1 MFALLKTIL
10 VTALCAGMALAL
22 SACGQRGG
30 LYLPPDLQAEAAR
43 LAAARA
49 PAAQPAFNPASAAL
63 SPSAPASTPLR

>member
-10 VTALCAGMALAL
+10 VTALWAGTAMAL

-30 LYLPPDLQAEAAR
+30 LYLPPELQAEAAR

-49 PAAQPAFNPASAAL
+49 PGTQAATTTAPAVPV
-63 SPSAPASTPLR
+63 PSASTPLR